1 MIGRQ
6 EEKLQRLYYTYLD
19 KLSIAQTMR
28 ENLASDIKAGYGMNS
43 VVKQMVEIEQYEKIT
58 VKNAE
63 KDFNDYREKIFVTEK
78 DFLNLK
84 DKWEKIFLF

>member
-19 KLSIAQTMR
+19 KLNIAQTMR

-78 DFLNLK
+78 DFRILK
-84 DKWEKIFLF
+84 NKWEKSFNF

>member
-43 VVKQMVEIEQYEKIT
+43 VVKQMVEIERYEKTT

-63 KDFNDYREKIFVTEK
+63 KDFNDYREKIFVAEK
-78 DFLNLK
+78 DFRILK
-84 DKWEKIFLF
+84 NKWEKSFNF